1 MADLIAKVRIPQE
14 KVKPLAEAIQA
25 SEPGEQDEEGRLLPE
40 TDDEAIHR
48 SIINHLQALEQR
60 YRRRQLNAAMDETLV
75 VREP

>member
-1 MADLIAKVRIPQE
+1 MADLIAKFRIPDA

-25 SEPGEQDEEGRLLPE
+25 SEPGEEDEEGRPVPE
-40 TDDEAIHR
+40 TDAEAIHR
-48 SIINHLQALEQR
+48 SIINHLQAIDQR